1 MRKVFAELYKGY
13 IKLYNEKPSIP
24 ANYDVK
30 EVEIPDGLDG
40 GRVFVG
46 LSVASVKDTYG
57 YGISLFHDIHE
68 KAQKELGNCY
78 NEIEFNTALLSRG
91 WRSTLEVQ
99 DITNE
104 YIADT
109 KFKNG
114 IK

>member
-1 MRKVFAELYKGY
+1 M
-13 IKLYNEKPSIP
+13 S
-24 ANYDVK
+24 
-30 EVEIPDGLDG
+30 
-40 GRVFVG
+40 
-46 LSVASVKDTYG
+46 
-57 YGISLFHDIHE
+57 FHDIHE